1 MQSEIKDPVLYAK
14 LLQRKYILTELVEEY
29 GKNQEL
35 NDVLQDTLYQ
45 LNNIR

>member
-1 MQSEIKDPVLYAK
+1 MQPKIKDPVLYAK

-35 NDVLQDTLYQ
+35 KDVLQDTLY
-45 LNNIR
+45 LLDNIR